1 MGSSAVVER
10 GSGEALYGLL
20 GLALVMRTKSA
31 VVMEC
36 GRGEAVLLSARNGI
50 EDPLVPKSGV
60 FLLLENVLGVEG
72 SVMTSLSASS
82 NRLPVR
88 DAPGE

>member
-1 MGSSAVVER
+1 MER
-10 GSGEALYGLL
+10 GSGEALYELL
-20 GLALVMRTKSA
+20 GLALVMRTKSV

-36 GRGEAVLLSARNGI
+36 GRGEAVFLSAKNGI
-50 EDPLVPKSGV
+50 EEPLVPKSGV

-72 SVMTSLSASS
+72 SVMISLSASS
-82 NRLPVR
+82 SRLPAM